1 MVGDGELYDTE
12 IAEFGFIDTLLHQY
26 LLSFGDFS
34 TDDYGTYGKTN
45 AGFNW
50 VYFVSATLFIN
61 LVIFNML
68 IAVMGD
74 TYDKVYENKDKS
86 VLQEKLNVMKD
97 YTFLFKN

>member
-12 IAEFGFIDTLLHQY
+12 IAEYGFIDTLLHQY
-26 LLSFGDFS
+26 LLTFGDFS
-34 TDDYGTYGKTN
+34 LDNYATHQNTN

-50 VYFVSATLFIN
+50 VYFISTTLFIN